1 MRAGIS
7 VTLGFLIAGC
17 AIIPPLQEDG
27 VAIADIVQRVKC
39 ELAYA
44 VPDFAGTYPSG
55 NYQWMKYWTAKIDLT
70 LDVNDLSSIRPDS
83 TYTTPVTHGLFT
95 IGAGGELGNQAQRI
109 EKLSFTLS
117 MKELVENRHSTYC
130 DLPYQLGLLGNLG
143 LQEWVASALAPV
155 ENRQLTIGFH
165 QPPAGKPI
173 TISAP
178 SIKQGERAQELQPPP
193 PAKAYLEKALAA
205 LRSGE
210 QGTEEARRYAARAKQ
225 LALRTRMQ
233 DTYNAVEKT
242 YRYVEGATTQ
252 LDNATDLAWRGAAV
266 DRDATNKLADAD
278 SKLLKKIGEDA
289 KAATDQLAKARETAT
304 AAWELLP
311 RDTPINSITHTAK
324 FVVTLRANA
333 TPNWSLVLFKGPGLS
348 PPFASASRIRTNQLD
363 VVMGAPAV
371 AGGKA
376 LSDEQNRQLFN
387 IQLHSLRKS
396 LVVIQ

>member
-1 MRAGIS
+1 M
-7 VTLGFLIAGC
+7 
-17 AIIPPLQEDG
+17 
-27 VAIADIVQRVKC
+27 
-39 ELAYA
+39 
-44 VPDFAGTYPSG
+44 
-55 NYQWMKYWTAKIDLT
+55 
-70 LDVNDLSSIRPDS
+70 
-83 TYTTPVTHGLFT
+83 
-95 IGAGGELGNQAQRI
+95 
-109 EKLSFTLS
+109 
-117 MKELVENRHSTYC
+117 
-130 DLPYQLGLLGNLG
+130 
-143 LQEWVASALAPV
+143 
-155 ENRQLTIGFH
+155 
-165 QPPAGKPI
+165 
-173 TISAP
+173 
-178 SIKQGERAQELQPPP
+178 QPPP

-266 DRDATNKLADAD
+266 DRDANANEKLKPPD
-278 SKLLKKIGEDA
+278 SDLLKKIGPDA
-289 KAATDQLAKARETAT
+289 KAAADQLAKAREAAT

-311 RDTPINSITHTAK
+311 RDTPIDSITHTAK

-333 TPNWSLVLFKGPGLS
+333 TPNWSLVLFRGPGLS
-348 PPFASASRIRTNQLD
+348 PPFAAVSRIRTNQLD

-387 IQLHSLRKS
+387 IQLDSLRRS
-396 LVVIQ
+396 LVIIQ